1 MNTNLDYQIL
11 NLEKK
16 LSQQEQLNSELF
28 NKLIES
34 SKKIETL
41 QKELQLKD
49 FHHQNYLNLIFQ
61 STSWKMTVP
70 IRKLKGLL
78 KKPSNNL

>member
-1 MNTNLDYQIL
+1 MDTNLNYEIL
-11 NLEKK
+11 SLEKK
-16 LSQQEQLNSELF
+16 LTQQEQLNSELYI
-28 NKLIES
+28 KLVES

-61 STSWKMTVP
+61 STSWKITAP
-70 IRKLKGLL
+70 IRKFIGLFN
-78 KKPSNNL
+78 KPSNNL

>member
-1 MNTNLDYQIL
+1 MNNNLDYQIV

-16 LSQQEQLNSELF
+16 LTQQEQLNSELF
-28 NKLIES
+28 NKLVES

-41 QKELQLKD
+41 QKELKLKD

-61 STSWKMTVP
+61 STSWKITAP
-70 IRKLKGLL
+70 IRKLRGLL
-78 KKPSNNL
+78 NKSNNNF